1 MAGVPYRGLYGQPQH
16 VALVRGFSRHSL
28 LRKHLAALACNAY
41 YRRPHASGY
50 EGLPASY
57 VSPANE
63 WYFWKPDPRRN
74 PRIKVLMTLAPSN
87 FPLGFKDTISGGDIP
102 VTWINLKYRMIYT
115 NMGHGNNIFD
125 SPLQNRFFEN
135 AVLWL
140 GGWNK

>member
-1 MAGVPYRGLYGQPQH
+1 
-16 VALVRGFSRHSL
+16 
-28 LRKHLAALACNAY
+28 
-41 YRRPHASGY
+41 
-50 EGLPASY
+50 
-57 VSPANE
+57 
-63 WYFWKPDPRRN
+63 
-74 PRIKVLMTLAPSN
+74 MTLAPSN